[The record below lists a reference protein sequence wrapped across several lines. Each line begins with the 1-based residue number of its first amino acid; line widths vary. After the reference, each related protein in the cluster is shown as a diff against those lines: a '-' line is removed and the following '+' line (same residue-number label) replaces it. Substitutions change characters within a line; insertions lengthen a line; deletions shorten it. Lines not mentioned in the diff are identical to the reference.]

1 MDSMG
6 TEGEDGSEGGVDKIR
21 WTIGTVL
28 ANLDVCPGGESIK
41 FRSPAADVD
50 FTAAANA
57 RNSDCRCTRYCIA
70 QDGYPVLGLD
80 LAGGGCEGRIRDF
93 PGACLTTTT
102 KMAEAFIQATQASQ
116 SGGTGR
122 LRDAEPPL
130 APRRGTGCSSPA
142 AGRRSRRRT
151 P

>member
-1 MDSMG
+1 MG
-6 TEGEDGSEGGVDKIR
+6 LEAEDGSEAGVIKIR
-21 WTIGTVL
+21 LTFGTVF
-28 ANLDVCPGGESIK
+28 ANLDVCPDGGPIE
-41 FRSPAADVD
+41 FNNLAADVD
-50 FTAAANA
+50 FTAAADA
-57 RNSDCRCTRYCIA
+57 LNSCRRCPRPYIV

-80 LAGGGCEGRIRDF
+80 LAGGVCEERSRDF

-102 KMAEAFIQATQASQ
+102 KMAEAFIQATRASQ